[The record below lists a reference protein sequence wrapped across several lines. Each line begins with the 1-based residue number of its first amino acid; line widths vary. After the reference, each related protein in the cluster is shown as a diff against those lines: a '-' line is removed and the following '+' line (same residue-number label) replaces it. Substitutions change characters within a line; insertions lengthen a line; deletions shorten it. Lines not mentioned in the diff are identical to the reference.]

1 MAMSMRERRQRG
13 LTLRN
18 MIRVSRQ
25 LKDNGSLSKD
35 LTDDEM
41 AEVILEAIVSEDPKA
56 FAEVGIDFD
65 AILELIK
72 KWLPI
77 ILAIVSLF

>member
-25 LKDNGSLSKD
+25 LRDSGALTKDMS
-35 LTDDEM
+35 DDDM
-41 AEVILEAIVSEDPKA
+41 AETILEAIVTEDPKA
-56 FAEVGIDFD
+56 FSEVGIDFD
-65 AILELIK
+65 AILEFIK
-72 KWLPI
+72 KWLPVIMAI
-77 ILAIVSLF
+77 IALF

>member
-1 MAMSMRERRQRG
+1 MAMTMRERRQRG

-18 MIRVSRQ
+18 MIRVGRQ
-25 LKDNGSLSKD
+25 LKESGE
-35 LTDDEM
+35 LTKGMSDDEM
-41 AEVILEAIVSEDPKA
+41 AEAILESIVAEDPKA
-56 FAEVGIDFD
+56 FAEPGIDFD

-77 ILAIVSLF
+77 IMAIIALF